1 MTKINQAP
9 QAVVMIRPH
18 HFTSNP
24 QTMQD
29 NAFQQA
35 CSENNPN
42 NRAYVEVSNAVQALE
57 LAGVKVH
64 LFEDTSTDT
73 PDSVFP
79 NNWFST
85 HSDGQLV
92 VYPMYAPNRR
102 QEIRRDIIDFLSAH
116 YQVSAVND
124 YSDLTTEE
132 VFLEGTGS
140 MVIDHQS
147 KVAYAVES
155 KRTNAN
161 LVNQVC
167 EQLGL
172 QAEIFNAYDKN
183 EVSVYHTNV
192 LMCVATDFV
201 MICLDM
207 VPEHQRAHLTNRFAQ
222 SGHTVIT
229 LSYEQIQHFCGNA
242 IELQGS
248 TGRILA
254 LSTTAYRALLPE
266 QIAVIE
272 KSAKLVAIDIPTIE
286 AAGGSVRC
294 MIAGIHFNNSTS
306 G

>member
-1 MTKINQAP
+1 MTTVFQAP

-42 NRAYVEVSNAVQALE
+42 NRAYVEVSNAVHALE

-64 LFEDTSTDT
+64 LFEDTSTKT

-85 HSDGQLV
+85 HSDGQLTI
-92 VYPMYAPNRR
+92 YPMYAPNRR
-102 QEIRRDIIDFLSAH
+102 LEVRSDIIDFLRAQ
-116 YQVSAVND
+116 YQVTNIND
-124 YSDLTTEE
+124 YSHLTAEE
-132 VFLEGTGS
+132 IFLEGTGS
-140 MVIDHQS
+140 MVIDHQT

-155 KRTNAN
+155 KRTNTD

-167 EQLGL
+167 QQLGL

-183 EVSVYHTNV
+183 QVSVYHTNV
-192 LMCVATDFV
+192 LMCVATDFA

-207 VPEHQRAHLTNRFAQ
+207 VPEHQRTKLVACLTQ
-222 SGHTVIT
+222 SGHTLIE

-254 LSTTAYRALLPE
+254 LSTTAYRALFPE
-266 QIAVIE
+266 QITVIE

-294 MIAGIHFNNSTS
+294 MIAGVHLNNR
-306 G
+306 